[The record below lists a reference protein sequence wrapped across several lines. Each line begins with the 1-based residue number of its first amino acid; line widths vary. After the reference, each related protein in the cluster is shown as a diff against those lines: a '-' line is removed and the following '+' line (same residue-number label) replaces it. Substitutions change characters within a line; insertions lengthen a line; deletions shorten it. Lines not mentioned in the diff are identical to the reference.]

1 MPQQDNT
8 YAEALD
14 LFQQNLVVD
23 EDGNTYNYTYIIDD
37 QNDHVLP
44 GDSGISEV
52 YSPIGDAI
60 LTFPILT
67 DGTYTKT
74 LTLQDGKYL
83 DITVEIGTVW
93 PDHDHLARIDYTII
107 PYESDG
113 TVATGGGTSGFFL
126 TQNLNQG
133 QLDAWENAGTASL
146 YFGNAYRYSD
156 YYNPDSGQMEPCYND
171 MSTGYIILPDYY
183 KNHIGEVFPIY
194 VDQPLTA
201 AGQKVQFIKAGSCT
215 CPAEWN
221 LSDESGV
228 ATAFIDFF
236 GGNVVSKDTPVPG
249 EDTGASS
256 QAEPEGGTDNIEK
269 DTDNVTIDSLPSITV
284 ANLGLFSVYS
294 LTSAQVKNI
303 AQKLWSDDFYNN
315 VIKNFYSP
323 MDNIISFGVIPVNS
337 GNLSGSTQSVYIGNY
352 DTGITGKR
360 LSDTFFTI
368 DMGSVSVNEV
378 YHGFADYEPYSQA
391 WLYLPYI
398 GTVELPLDDVAR
410 GGSIKVVYRCDAF
423 SGACVAQIIATSPE
437 AGSNLVQQHHGN
449 ILMYYP
455 ISGASYSSA
464 YLGVIGGAAAIGLGA
479 ITQNPMAM
487 AGGAAA
493 VINSKPSY
501 SRGGSVSSTAGWLGK
516 QSPYIIKAVANTMEA
531 KPLYKSL
538 HGYVSNLDV
547 RIGDVSGGFVKG
559 TASYTNLSSIGAG
572 KISDEELNE
581 IQSLIGQGIY
591 V

>member
-8 YAEALD
+8 YADALD

-23 EDGNTYNYTYIIDD
+23 EDGNTYNYTYILDD
-37 QNDHVLP
+37 QNDHVIP
-44 GDSGISEV
+44 GDSGISQV
-52 YSPIGDAI
+52 NSPIGDAI
-60 LTFPILT
+60 LTFSVLT
-67 DGTYTKT
+67 DDTYTKT

-83 DITVEIGTVW
+83 DITIEVGTVW
-93 PDHDHLARIDYTII
+93 PDHDHLARIDYNIVA
-107 PYESDG
+107 YEADG
-113 TVATGGGTSGFFL
+113 TVASGGGTSGFFL

-133 QLDAWENAGTASL
+133 QLDAWENAGTATL

-156 YYNPDSGQMEPCYND
+156 YYNPDTGQMQPCYND

-194 VDQPLTA
+194 VDQHLTA

-221 LSDESGV
+221 LSDEAGV
-228 ATAFIDFF
+228 ATAFVDFF
-236 GGNVVSKDTPVPG
+236 SGNVTPKNTPVPG
-249 EDTGASS
+249 EDTGASE
-256 QAEPEGGTDNIEK
+256 QAEPDGGTDDIRK

-294 LTSAQVKNI
+294 LSSTQVKNI
-303 AQKLWSDDFYNN
+303 AQKLWSNDFYTNI
-315 VIKNFYSP
+315 IKNFYSP
-323 MDNIISFGVIPVNS
+323 MDNIISFGAIPVNS
-337 GNLSGSTQSVYIGNY
+337 GDLSGSSQSVFIGNY
-352 DTGITGKR
+352 DTGISGKR

-368 DMGSVSVNEV
+368 DMGSVSVEEV

-410 GGSIKVVYRCDAF
+410 GGSIKVIYRCDAF
-423 SGACVAQIIATSPE
+423 SGACVAQIISNSPE
-437 AGSNLVQQHHGN
+437 AGANLVQQHHGN

-455 ISGASYSSA
+455 ISGASYASA
-464 YLGVIGGAAAIGLGA
+464 FLGAIGGAAAIGIGA

-501 SRGGSVSSTAGWLGK
+501 SRGGAVSGAAGWLGK

-531 KPLYKSL
+531 TNFKSL
-538 HGYVSNLDV
+538 HGYVSNLNI

-572 KISDEELNE
+572 QISDEELNE